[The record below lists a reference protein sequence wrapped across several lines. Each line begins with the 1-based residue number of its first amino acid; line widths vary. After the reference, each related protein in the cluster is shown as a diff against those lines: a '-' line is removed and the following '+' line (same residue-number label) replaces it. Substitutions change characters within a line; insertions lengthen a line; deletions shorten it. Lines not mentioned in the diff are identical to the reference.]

1 MTFETDSETIAQAKQ
16 IVVTNPPRKPIGSCS
31 DPRSLGCDVA
41 HRLDG
46 LAALVIIQE
55 SAAPKRKSAVT
66 ETGQERL
73 NATPPSGGKH
83 PLTKEQI
90 FQLWKCAIK
99 DDDRLLD
106 AVIQKLYDTI
116 IAFDF
121 ERAENVIRLIIDRDE
136 AAERN
141 LRGMLQEIDI

>member
-1 MTFETDSETIAQAKQ
+1 MTEIA
-16 IVVTNPPRKPIGSCS
+16 
-31 DPRSLGCDVA
+31 
-41 HRLDG
+41 
-46 LAALVIIQE
+46 
-55 SAAPKRKSAVT
+55 
-66 ETGQERL
+66 QERL
-73 NATPPSGGKH
+73 NATPQSGGKY

-136 AAERN
+136 AAEHN
-141 LRGMLQEIDI
+141 LRGMLQDIHI

>member
-1 MTFETDSETIAQAKQ
+1 
-16 IVVTNPPRKPIGSCS
+16 
-31 DPRSLGCDVA
+31 
-41 HRLDG
+41 
-46 LAALVIIQE
+46 
-55 SAAPKRKSAVT
+55 VT

-73 NATPPSGGKH
+73 NATPQSGGRY

-106 AVIQKLYDTI
+106 AVIQKLYDAI